1 LAPKKLGRE
10 EVVNFSIK
18 IRFCGRTA
26 HLGAPTL
33 SGSDFGIN
41 GTLFLFIH
49 GLLADQGK
57 FP

>member
-1 LAPKKLGRE
+1 MAPKKLGRE

-49 GLLADQGK
+49 GLLAD
-57 FP
+57 